1 MDSTSSTVP
10 ASTGTPKRLSPRG
23 LFRTARD
30 LALASIGIAGVL
42 GDEAQTL
49 YQRSVERG
57 GNTVQRVREGLPRA
71 RRPQRRSARPAGKRG
86 RRSRQVSDAIEATL
100 ARLNVATAADMDAL
114 AQQVAEL
121 GTKIDQLNP

>member
-1 MDSTSSTVP
+1 MEENSLTAP
-10 ASTGTPKRLSPRG
+10 ASTRASKRLSPRG

-42 GDEAQTL
+42 GEEAQTL
-49 YQRSVERG
+49 YERSVERG
-57 GNTVQRVREGLPRA
+57 GDTVQRVRERLPRA
-71 RRPQRRSARPAGKRG
+71 RRSQRRSARPAGKRG
-86 RRSRQVSDAIEATL
+86 RLSRQASAGFEAAL

-121 GTKIDQLNP
+121 GAKIDQLSP

>member
-1 MDSTSSTVP
+1 MDSTSSAAP
-10 ASTGTPKRLSPRG
+10 ASTRASKRLSPRG

-30 LALASIGIAGVL
+30 LAFASIGIAGVL
-42 GDEAQTL
+42 GEEAQTL
-49 YQRSVERG
+49 YERSVERG
-57 GNTVQRVREGLPRA
+57 GNTVRRVREQLPR

-86 RRSRQVSDAIEATL
+86 RLSRQASDGFEAAL

-121 GTKIDQLNP
+121 GAKIDQLSP

>member
-1 MDSTSSTVP
+1 MDSTSSAAS
-10 ASTGTPKRLSPRG
+10 ASTRASKRLSPRG

-30 LALASIGIAGVL
+30 LAFASIGIAGVL
-42 GDEAQTL
+42 GEEAQTL
-49 YQRSVERG
+49 YERSVERG
-57 GNTVQRVREGLPRA
+57 GNTVRRVREQLPR

-86 RRSRQVSDAIEATL
+86 RLSRQASDGFEAAL

-121 GTKIDQLNP
+121 GAKIDQLSP